1 MIGDYM
7 QEYKNS
13 KKVPFPLLIEKAIEH
28 ANAERN
34 DKNLVLSNIFIEVA
48 KV

>member
-1 MIGDYM
+1 M

-28 ANAERN
+28 ANAEKN
-34 DKNLVLSNIFIEVA
+34 DKNFVLSNIFIEVA

>member
-1 MIGDYM
+1 M
-7 QEYKNS
+7 QEYKNL

-28 ANAERN
+28 ANIEREN
-34 DKNLVLSNIFIEVA
+34 KGHIFSSVSMEVA

>member
-1 MIGDYM
+1 M

-28 ANAERN
+28 ANADRT
-34 DKNLVLSNIFIEVA
+34 DKNFVLSNIFMEVA

>member
-1 MIGDYM
+1 M
-7 QEYKNS
+7 QEYKNL

-28 ANAERN
+28 ANVKRN
-34 DKNLVLSNIFIEVA
+34 DKDFVLSTIFLEMA

>member
-1 MIGDYM
+1 M

-28 ANAERN
+28 ANTERS
-34 DKNLVLSNIFIEVA
+34 DKNFVLSNIFIEVA

>member
-1 MIGDYM
+1 VLYC
-7 QEYKNS
+7 NNL

-28 ANAERN
+28 ANTE
-34 DKNLVLSNIFIEVA
+34 KNEKNFVLSNIFMEIA